1 INAAK
6 LTFIDN
12 TGIAFLYDIRHRE
25 RAENAEITITHL
37 SEKLELLIPD
47 KKIQPQAPEPT
58 PSTLTTFIEG
68 LGKSIHEQCTY
79 VSVMYHFLFECVVAL
94 ARSFFGKE
102 RVRWVEILAIATQA
116 GANAIPIVLLIG
128 FLMGVIIAF
137 EIGLVAQQFGAVI
150 FVVDGIGISM
160 FRELGPLMTAIV
172 FAGRTGAA
180 FAAEIGTQKINE
192 EINALHTFGIDP
204 VYFLVLPRLLASIVV
219 LPLLTV
225 LADIIGV
232 FGGAIVLLKFDIGFL
247 QFYQQLLNSLTSWDF
262 IIGLI
267 KATTF
272 GFIIAAIGCERGLT
286 TGIGSSA
293 VGLSATSAVVSSI
306 IWIVVI
312 DGFFAV
318 LIS

>member
-1 INAAK
+1 MAVTEPNIIEIDLEGRITSQSVAQLWQSTNKVINENPDSKITINAAK

-58 PSTLTTFIEG
+58 PSTLATFIEG
-68 LGKSIHEQCTY
+68 IGKSIHEQCTY

-94 ARSFFGKE
+94 ARSFSGKE
-102 RVRWVEILAIATQA
+102 RVRWGEILAIATQA

-160 FRELGPLMTAIV
+160 FRELGP
-172 FAGRTGAA
+172 
-180 FAAEIGTQKINE
+180 
-192 EINALHTFGIDP
+192 
-204 VYFLVLPRLLASIVV
+204 
-219 LPLLTV
+219 
-225 LADIIGV
+225 
-232 FGGAIVLLKFDIGFL
+232 
-247 QFYQQLLNSLTSWDF
+247 
-262 IIGLI
+262 
-267 KATTF
+267 
-272 GFIIAAIGCERGLT
+272 
-286 TGIGSSA
+286 
-293 VGLSATSAVVSSI
+293 
-306 IWIVVI
+306 
-312 DGFFAV
+312 
-318 LIS
+318 